1 MSYDDYIEVRD
12 IEVDGVKPW
21 HWIKSDTG
29 AWTGPKKDWEE
40 HHKNKYFRHLRNRQV
55 CVTAGA
61 NCGMYTR
68 LYSDLFDVVYAFEP
82 DSVNFHC
89 MVMNNQ
95 RDNVFKINAAL
106 GETPAFCSMQRVTDR
121 NVGMHKVSGN
131 GFIPIM
137 TIDNMNLPV
146 LDFLQLDVEGY
157 EAHSLKGA
165 EKTIA
170 RCRPVIVVE
179 GTKADSL
186 LQQYNYQMVERSGHA
201 DRVWIP
207 RI

>member
-1 MSYDDYIEVRD
+1 
-12 IEVDGVKPW
+12 
-21 HWIKSDTG
+21 
-29 AWTGPKKDWEE
+29 
-40 HHKNKYFRHLRNRQV
+40 
-55 CVTAGA
+55 
-61 NCGMYTR
+61 
-68 LYSDLFDVVYAFEP
+68 
-82 DSVNFHC
+82 

-95 RDNVFKINAAL
+95 RDNVIKINAAL
-106 GETPAFCSMQRVTDR
+106 GETPAFCSIQRVTDR

-186 LQQYNYQMVERSGHA
+186 LQQYNYQMVERSGYA

-207 RI
+207 KR